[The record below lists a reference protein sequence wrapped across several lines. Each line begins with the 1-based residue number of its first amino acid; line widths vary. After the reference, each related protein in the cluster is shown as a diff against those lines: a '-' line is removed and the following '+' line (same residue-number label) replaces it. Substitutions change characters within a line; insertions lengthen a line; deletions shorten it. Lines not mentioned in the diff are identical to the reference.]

1 MIRYLTVHAKYCCGV
16 DLHKEKMYACIMD
29 KTGKVHLHCN
39 MKTNFETFLLHIEP
53 FLPDLIVGVESM
65 FCYYWL
71 FDKCTEAGIPFYL
84 GHAYYMKAV
93 HGGKTKNDRL
103 DSQQIAN
110 LMRTNY
116 FPLAYAYPKQMRG
129 TRDLLRRR
137 SRYVYQRGEGYRH
150 IKNVFAQQGIAD
162 ITLTQLKNQGNR
174 RKLIYRFKEPDLQH
188 IIEADF
194 DFIEFSTE
202 IILKL
207 ERQIRRQAKI
217 HDRKAFNLL
226 MTIPGVGE
234 ILALTILYEM
244 HNLNR
249 FKSVQQFSSYC
260 RLVRC
265 ERESAGKRSK
275 GGNPKIGNP
284 YLKYAFTQ
292 IIIVAQRS
300 SPVIDKY
307 YQRLV
312 SKFGK
317 FRART
322 IIAHKFAVAVYFM
335 LKNGKGFDEN
345 QFVQTTMK

>member
-1 MIRYLTVHAKYCCGV
+1 MRYLTVNSKYYCGI

-29 KTGKVHLHCN
+29 KTGNIYLHRN
-39 MKTNFETFLLHIEP
+39 MKTTFETFLVHIEP

-71 FDKCTEAGIPFYL
+71 FDQCTEADIPFYL

-103 DSQQIAN
+103 DSKQIAN
-110 LMRTNY
+110 LMRTHY
-116 FPLAYAYPKQMRG
+116 FPLAYPYPKAMRG

-137 SRYVYQRGEGYRH
+137 CRYVYQRGEAYRH
-150 IKNVFAQQGIAD
+150 IKNVFAQQGITD
-162 ITLTQLKNQGNR
+162 ITLTQLKNQENR
-174 RKLIYRFKEPDLQH
+174 RKLVSRFNEPDLQH
-188 IIEADF
+188 LIEADF
-194 DFIEFSTE
+194 DFIQFSTE

-207 ERQIRRQAKI
+207 ERQIRSQAKI

-234 ILALTILYEM
+234 VLALIILYEM
-244 HNLNR
+244 HNLAR

-265 ERESAGKRSK
+265 ERQSAGKRSK

-292 IIIVAQRS
+292 IIVVAQRV
-300 SPVIDKY
+300 SPVINKY

-317 FRART
+317 SRART
-322 IIAHKFAVAVYFM
+322 IIAHKFAIAVYFM
-335 LKNGKGFDEN
+335 LKNSQTFDEKR
-345 QFVQTTMK
+345 FVQTTMK